1 MTQKTGYK
9 GYHSYS
15 YLVPDRDY
23 RFFPLAKEVDR
34 VEPFVVALTAEQTRR
49 RERLV
54 REKPVISLHEHPTV
68 MPEKLEDLM
77 EYERQGRE
85 STGFEG
91 LSHSCLDAIFDNM
104 MDGTCVI
111 TSSAGWKWT
120 DVIHDIGIRS
130 CDIAHQD
137 FLFKG
142 EGVADI
148 HKAKREGRIAW
159 FVCLESA
166 TPIENELDRIEVLY
180 GLGVRMMGI
189 AYSESNGLGS
199 GLKEARD
206 GGLTSFGRKA
216 VERMNRIGMAI
227 DVSHAGDLTSLDT
240 IEASA
245 KPIFITHTGA
255 RRLWNMKRLKPD
267 DVLRACADKGGVI
280 GIEAAPHTTITK
292 AHPRHDLE
300 SFMEHFEA
308 IVDLV
313 GIDHLAFGPDALYG
327 DHVGLHNLFSA
338 GMSIGENTAGDPIEH
353 VPYVKGLEN
362 ATEAMENIVR
372 WLIVH
377 GYTDEQI
384 GKVMGG
390 NVIRVLEQVWQ

>member
-1 MTQKTGYK
+1 MTKKQGYK
-9 GYHSYS
+9 GYRSYS

-23 RFFPLAKEVDR
+23 RAFPLAKEIDR
-34 VEPFVVALTAEQTRR
+34 VEPFLLPLTPEQSKR
-49 RERLV
+49 REAIV
-54 REKPVISLHEHPTV
+54 RENPVITLHEHPTV
-68 MPEKLEDLM
+68 MPENLDHLM
-77 EYERQGRE
+77 DYEREGRE
-85 STGFEG
+85 ATGFEG
-91 LSHSCLDAIFDNM
+91 LSVSCIDAIFDNM

-111 TSSAGWKWT
+111 TSKAGWKWT
-120 DVIHDIGIRS
+120 DVIHDIGMRA

-137 FLFKG
+137 FLFQG
-142 EGVADI
+142 TGVADI
-148 HKAKREGRIAW
+148 ARAKREGKIAW
-159 FVCLESA
+159 FICLESS

-199 GLKEARD
+199 GLKEKRD

-227 DVSHAGDLTSLDT
+227 DVSHAGDQTSLDT
-240 IEASA
+240 IEAST

-267 DVLRACADKGGVI
+267 DVLRACAEKGGVI

-292 AHPRHDLE
+292 AHPRHDIE

-327 DHVGLHNLFSA
+327 DHVGLHVLFSA

-353 VPYVKGLEN
+353 VPYVKGMEN
-362 ATEAMENIVR
+362 ATEAMENIIR

-377 GYTDEQI
+377 GYKDEQI
-384 GKVMGG
+384 GKVLGG
-390 NVIRVLEQVWQ
+390 NIIRVLKQVWQ